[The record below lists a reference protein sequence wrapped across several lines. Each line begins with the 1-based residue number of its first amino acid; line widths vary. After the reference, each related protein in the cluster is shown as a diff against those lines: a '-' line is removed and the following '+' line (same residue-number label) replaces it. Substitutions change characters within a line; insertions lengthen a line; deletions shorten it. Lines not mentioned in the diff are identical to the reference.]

1 MCIITPKETM
11 RRREKN
17 ASKILIIIILKNLKY
32 FFYIFNYF
40 SINSIKTI
48 DRFLKFIYKKTIYFR
63 KNKPL
68 IDKLKKKEKKRMLL
82 KLTFTF

>member
-17 ASKILIIIILKNLKY
+17 ASKVLIIIILKNLKY
-32 FFYIFNYF
+32 FFYISNYF

-68 IDKLKKKEKKRMLL
+68 IDKLKKKKK
-82 KLTFTF
+82 KGCFWN